1 MNWDAYPEPRETND
15 EAPASACTD
24 AQNSKRGTRMSKIF
38 VDIQA
43 VIVVALLSA
52 VTAVAQN
59 PVPPAAGP
67 VPAAIR
73 TAKKIFVSN
82 AGADS
87 GLFPHP
93 FSDNPDCG
101 YDQFYAAL
109 KSAGDYKL
117 VGDPSEAD
125 LVLELRLTAPYGPSN
140 ADKVKGTS
148 DPMFRLV
155 IYDIKTHYVL
165 WALTE
170 GIEPANLQRTHDR
183 NFDDALTRLL
193 QDFEALSDKPPATS
207 H

>member
-1 MNWDAYPEPRETND
+1 MHNTPEGMTP
-15 EAPASACTD
+15 
-24 AQNSKRGTRMSKIF
+24 MSKIF
-38 VDIQA
+38 VDIKA
-43 VIVVALLSA
+43 VTAVLLLSA
-52 VTAVAQN
+52 VAAVAQN
-59 PVPPAAGP
+59 SVPPAPGP
-67 VPAAIR
+67 VPAAIL

-93 FSDNPDCG
+93 FSDNPDRG

-109 KSAGDYKL
+109 KSAGDFKL
-117 VGDPSEAD
+117 VGDPSQAD

-140 ADKVKGTS
+140 ADKEKGTS
-148 DPMFRLV
+148 DPLPMFRLV

-170 GIEPANLQRTHDR
+170 AIDAANPQKTHDR
-183 NFDDALTRLL
+183 NFDDALTRLVL
-193 QDFEALSDKPPATS
+193 DFESLTGNAPAAA